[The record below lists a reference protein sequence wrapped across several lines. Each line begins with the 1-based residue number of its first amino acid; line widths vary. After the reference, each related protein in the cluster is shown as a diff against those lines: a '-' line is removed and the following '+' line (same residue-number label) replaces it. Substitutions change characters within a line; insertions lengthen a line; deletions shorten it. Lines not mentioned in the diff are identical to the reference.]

1 MKILIIEDEP
11 DLRET
16 IQKFLLGER
25 YIVETAATMNEG
37 LDKALVYD
45 YDCILLDIML
55 PDGNGLTLLKE
66 LKKRGK
72 TENLIII
79 SAKDAIEDKV
89 QGIELGA
96 DDYISKPFKTVELMA
111 RMKANIRRIGRNI
124 SSGSISHD
132 QKIEIGGIS
141 IDPYTKSVFAAGEP
155 IDLTQKEFE
164 LLYNLMLEPDRVF
177 TKEIL
182 FSTVWQ
188 DPGYVDENT
197 INVHISRLRNKVK
210 NVSGIDPVRT
220 IWGIGLKFYA
230 E

>member
-37 LDKALVYD
+37 LDKVLVYD

-89 QGIELGA
+89 
-96 DDYISKPFKTVELMA
+96 
-111 RMKANIRRIGRNI
+111 RMII
-124 SSGSISHD
+124 
-132 QKIEIGGIS
+132 
-141 IDPYTKSVFAAGEP
+141 
-155 IDLTQKEFE
+155 
-164 LLYNLMLEPDRVF
+164 
-177 TKEIL
+177 
-182 FSTVWQ
+182 
-188 DPGYVDENT
+188 
-197 INVHISRLRNKVK
+197 
-210 NVSGIDPVRT
+210 
-220 IWGIGLKFYA
+220 
-230 E
+230 